1 MDHPGAALD
10 DKISHSILLDAL
22 PEIVFE
28 IALDGTV
35 QYVNP
40 MALAVLGY
48 EGSELLGRSPLF
60 IAAAEEHDWIQSAMH
75 RAVQGDHVRGDI
87 EIIAK
92 SGHRFF
98 SSISLKPIMN
108 NGKVSGIVG
117 IIFDISK
124 KKAVESMLMKS
135 EERMRRLSDMAMEGI
150 VVVENGKISDAN
162 EAFCRMFE
170 YEISEVIGMDLNRLI
185 CLEEGAVPGIRSEV
199 KGVRKGGEQFDIEFI
214 MRSLV
219 QDSEE
224 VLGAA
229 VQDISHRKRI
239 EYIEDH
245 DELTGFLNNKGFIKR
260 LREEMAQVSGSSDRI
275 AVITIRLER
284 DELSMIKNIRLEMER
299 IMLNVI
305 PLEIA
310 ERLRNTLFETDAMG
324 RVDRLEYLTLH
335 RIPSRDD
342 EKGPAA
348 LLHKILDVFS
358 MEFMKGIRM
367 IPRLGVTFFPDD
379 YPVQNPVQV
388 VQNSGYACGEAI
400 RKNLAYVFYDER
412 SHLEMRQ
419 RLEFDRDLVLAVR
432 EEACRS
438 FLIHYQPKVNRDGR
452 ITGMEALIRWNH
464 PRWNG
469 PGGLVPALEFMHRAE
484 EIGLVGEIG
493 SWVLQEACMRTKQW
507 HDMNKRYRH
516 LQIAV
521 NISPSQLVEGFE
533 DFVARVLEETGL
545 PPEKLELEITERE
558 SVKKKNLEVLYRL
571 KERSV
576 SIAIDDFGV
585 DYSSLNKLPKLSVN
599 TIKLDRSYIENIAT
613 DSDYENLVY
622 YTIKM
627 VHGFKYN
634 VVAEGVEDEDQAR
647 KLFFEMDCDKIQ
659 GFYYYRPMSSEEFEK
674 ALQENLAG

>member
-1 MDHPGAALD
+1 
-10 DKISHSILLDAL
+10 
-22 PEIVFE
+22 
-28 IALDGTV
+28 
-35 QYVNP
+35 
-40 MALAVLGY
+40 MALSVLGY
-48 EGSELLGRSPLF
+48 DGDELIGRSPLF
-60 IAAAEEHDWIQSAMH
+60 ITVASEHEWIQAAVQ
-75 RAVQGDHVRGDI
+75 RAVQGEHVRGDI
-87 EIIAK
+87 EIITK
-92 SGHRFF
+92 DGHRFF
-98 SSISLKPIMN
+98 SSISLKPIIEE
-108 NGKVSGIVG
+108 GAVSSIVG
-117 IIFDISK
+117 ILFDITK

-150 VVVENGKISDAN
+150 VVVENGMISDAN
-162 EAFCRMFE
+162 EAFCRMFG
-170 YEISEVIGMDLNRLI
+170 YEISEVIGTDLNRLI
-185 CLEEGAVPGIRSEV
+185 RQDQGAVPGVRTEV
-199 KGVRKGGEQFDIEFI
+199 KGVRKGGEQFDIEFV

-224 VLGAA
+224 VQGAA

-260 LREEMAQVSGSSDRI
+260 LREEMAQVSGTGERI
-275 AVITIRLER
+275 AVITIRIER
-284 DELSMIKNIRLEMER
+284 DELSLIKNIRLEMER

-310 ERLRNTLFETDAMG
+310 ERLRNALFETDAMA

-335 RIPSRDD
+335 RLPARSD
-342 EKGPAA
+342 EKSPAA
-348 LLHKILDVFS
+348 VLHKILDVFS
-358 MEFMKGIRM
+358 VEFMEGIRM

-388 VQNSGYACGEAI
+388 IQNSSYACGEAL
-400 RKNLAYVFYDER
+400 RKKTDYVFYDER

-432 EEACRS
+432 EEACGN
-438 FLIHYQPKVNRDGR
+438 FLLYYQPKVNREGL

-469 PGGLVPALEFMHRAE
+469 PDGLVSAMEFMHRAE

-493 SWVLQEACMRTKQW
+493 NWVLREACHRTKRW
-507 HDMNKRYRH
+507 HDISEKYRH

-521 NISPSQLVEGFE
+521 NISPSQLVDGFE
-533 DFVARVLEETGL
+533 DFVESVLAETGL

-558 SVKKKNLEVLYRL
+558 SVKKNNLTVLYRL
-571 KERSV
+571 KERAV

-585 DYSSLNKLPKLSVN
+585 DYSSLNKLPKLSVD

-627 VHGFKYN
+627 VHGFNYK
-634 VVAEGVEDEDQAR
+634 VVAEGVEEEDQAR

-659 GFYYYRPMSSEEFEK
+659 GFYFYRPLSEEAFER
-674 ALQENLAG
+674 AIEENL